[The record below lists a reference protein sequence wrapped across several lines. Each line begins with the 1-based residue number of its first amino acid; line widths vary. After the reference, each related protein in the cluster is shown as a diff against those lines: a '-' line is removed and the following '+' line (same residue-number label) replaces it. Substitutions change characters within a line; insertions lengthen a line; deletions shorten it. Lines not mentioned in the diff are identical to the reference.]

1 MNAPRCILIV
11 DDRESDRTLARRV
24 LRKAWPDTTVLEACD
39 GEEAIELLHSRD
51 DIDLDIIL
59 LDINMPKMG
68 GHEFLEAWYA
78 DSGIDVPVVFMLTSS
93 DLPTDRER
101 TERFASVRN
110 YIVKPLSTT
119 TAAKLPELAA

>member
-11 DDRESDRTLARRV
+11 DDRESDRVLARRV
-24 LRKAWPDTTVLEACD
+24 LRKAWPDATVFEACG
-39 GEEAIELLHSRD
+39 GEEAIELLDSRD

-78 DSGIDVPVVFMLTSS
+78 ESGIDVPVVFMLTSS
-93 DLPTDRER
+93 DLPADRER
-101 TERFASVRN
+101 AERFASVRN
-110 YIVKPLSTT
+110 YIVKPLSKA
-119 TAAKLPELAA
+119 TAARLPELAA